1 MNSLPIDVLLPELC
15 QALALRDEAVLEAPP
30 GAGKTTRVPL
40 ALLTQPWLAGQ
51 TIIML
56 EPRRLAARAAAERLA
71 SELGEAVGETVG
83 YRIRLDSKV
92 GPRTRIEVVTEGILT
107 RRLQD
112 DPALEGVGLL
122 IFDEFHERSLD
133 ADLALA
139 LSLNGR
145 ELFRDDQPLKILLM
159 SATLEGERL
168 AGLLDDAPIL
178 RSEGR
183 MYPVAMRWGR
193 PFQAGEFIEP
203 RLVQTIL
210 EALNDE
216 TGSVLVFLPGQAEIR
231 RVHQQLADVLGDRS
245 DVLLCPGGLAAYAQ
259 VMPQGGLW
267 YGYFGSHQRDWRAS
281 SLLLPRAQIQWA
293 DPRFLDDQGHLYPQP
308 RLLTSP
314 HENAWSGNFALQ
326 RRDYYALQGFDEDF
340 VGWGGED
347 LDFAWRACQAGYPI
361 HFTLEAWGEHQPHP
375 LSEPFHLLPRGKI
388 YPFPTHRAPAQAVRC
403 VCSPLAAQAWEQRL
417 YYYQQDL
424 IRDNFGL

>member
-1 MNSLPIDVLLPELC
+1 MNPKCSVIVCTSPGREANLRGCLTLLAQQQTDFPFEVVV
-15 QALALRDEAVLEAPP
+15 ADDGSTGAEAVCADF
-30 GAGKTTRVPL
+30 
-40 ALLTQPWLAGQ
+40 
-51 TIIML
+51 
-56 EPRRLAARAAAERLA
+56 A
-71 SELGEAVGETVG
+71 SL
-83 YRIRLDSKV
+83 
-92 GPRTRIEVVTEGILT
+92 
-107 RRLQD
+107 
-112 DPALEGVGLL
+112 
-122 IFDEFHERSLD
+122 
-133 ADLALA
+133 
-139 LSLNGR
+139 LSLRYVWRPNDRCVSRSRNLGVR
-145 ELFRDDQPLKILLM
+145 HAQ
-159 SATLEGERL
+159 GE
-168 AGLLDDAPIL
+168 
-178 RSEGR
+178 
-183 MYPVAMRWGR
+183 M
-193 PFQAGEFIEP
+193 
-203 RLVQTIL
+203 
-210 EALNDE
+210 
-216 TGSVLVFLPGQAEIR
+216 LVF
-231 RVHQQLADVLGDRS
+231 VDS